1 MKLSKYVRT
10 INYNDEVIL
19 YNTVDHAMV
28 QLPKVA
34 VKGNELEDILD
45 DDSVSALRKMGYLVE
60 TDTLIESQMESYLIN
75 RTKLFISVEL
85 NLSCNLSCPYCYQ
98 AGTHNGKSVDNCVLE
113 KIVDYA
119 NNVYQKEPF
128 SDLFLKILGGEP
140 TLVWKKFEKI
150 YGDFSVF
157 CNEKGVKLHLLV
169 DTNGTMIDDLLTL
182 SGYDSLLFTIPLTA
196 KECHDDVRKDAKG
209 NGTYDLIIENINTI
223 KSEKPEAKIVIRYNV
238 DSQNV
243 KLFDIFLE
251 DIERK
256 LTFKPLI
263 SLNYTAELNGKKDFG
278 NEMTY
283 REFVEWSSS
292 NAIDS
297 LIKNKLP
304 VTISPIVSV
313 EECQFRSKYSL
324 KVFSD
329 GTVGSCAM
337 DFFENGRM
345 GIDELVSRI
354 DEDNLFSLKKEK
366 QSIMVDEQCLKC
378 DSIFLCGGTNKLPC
392 IKALDSDLCKDKQ
405 FGINI
410 EKFIKKYMECRENGT
425 SELFVVF
432 ENGES
437 YR

>member
-10 INYNDEVIL
+10 INYDDEVIL

-28 QLPKVA
+28 QLPKEA
-34 VKGNELEDILD
+34 VNGNELEDILD
-45 DDSVSALRKMGYLVE
+45 DDSVSALKEMGYLVE

-85 NLSCNLSCPYCYQ
+85 NLSCNLRCPYCYQ
-98 AGTHNGKSVDNCVLE
+98 AGTHNGKSVDNRVLE

-119 NNVYQKEPF
+119 NAVYQREPF

-140 TLVWKKFEKI
+140 TLVWQKFEKI
-150 YGDFSVF
+150 YGDLSAF

-182 SGYDSLLFTIPLTA
+182 SDYDSLLFTIPLTA

-209 NGTYDLIIENINTI
+209 NGTYNLIIENINII
-223 KSEKPEAKIVIRYNV
+223 KREKPEAKIVIRYNV
-238 DSQNV
+238 DNENV

-263 SLNYTAELNGKKDFG
+263 SVNYTAELNGKKDFG
-278 NEMTY
+278 NGMTY

-292 NAIDS
+292 KAIDS
-297 LIKNKLP
+297 LVKNKMP

-345 GIDELVSRI
+345 SIDDLVSRI
-354 DEDNLFSLKKEK
+354 DDDNPFLLKKKK

-392 IKALDSDLCKDKQ
+392 IKALDSDLCKDKH
-405 FGINI
+405 FGIDI
-410 EKFIKKYMECRENGT
+410 EMFIKKYMECQENGT

-432 ENGES
+432 ESGES